1 MSWFDDQLTA
11 LAQSPAAAGVAG
23 TLLSLRWA
31 PGNSWAS
38 RAWSVAGGLAL
49 VIWGAPYA
57 VEALGIT
64 AKAGPPA
71 IGFLAGF
78 LGLNLLSKLWD
89 WVAATSF
96 GELLSSFWRKPS

>member
-1 MSWFDDQLTA
+1 M
-11 LAQSPAAAGVAG
+11 
-23 TLLSLRWA
+23 
-31 PGNSWAS
+31 
-38 RAWSVAGGLAL
+38 
-49 VIWGAPYA
+49 
-57 VEALGIT
+57 LGIT